1 MNHKISPRLNNKLC
15 IVTPLYRE
23 TLTDAEWLSIRLGE
37 KKVHQLNKVGLHYR
51 IKEESR
57 NSNLRNS
64 ETQMQQSLAYI
75 YSKHQ
80 KLFEEI
86 WGNPIELLREYER
99 LKSDNKRYLLLLNSP
114 LIRIALKL
122 GIWIK
127 EKRSKH

>member
-1 MNHKISPRLNNKLC
+1 MVVDTVGR
-15 IVTPLYRE
+15 
-23 TLTDAEWLSIRLGE
+23 
-37 KKVHQLNKVGLHYR
+37 KKVHHLNKVGLYYR
-51 IKEESR
+51 IKEGSR

-64 ETQMQQSLAYI
+64 EKKIHQSLSYI

-80 KLFEEI
+80 KLYEEI